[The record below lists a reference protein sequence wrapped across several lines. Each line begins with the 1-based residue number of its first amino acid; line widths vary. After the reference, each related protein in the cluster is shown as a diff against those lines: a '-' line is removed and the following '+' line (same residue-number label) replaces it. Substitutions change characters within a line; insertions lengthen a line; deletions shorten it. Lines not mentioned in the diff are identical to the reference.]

1 MRGLQLV
8 AGVAVLLLGSLLVVG
23 GGSGNGSGPVG
34 GAAEAARTPYDL
46 VWISDSQGW
55 GAAALYARQIRKDM
69 NVAVRL
75 HDEWKPDLAATTI
88 LERLRRPSDS
98 WVRLVRN
105 AEVIVVYGN
114 PLGLGIK
121 NVESGACHT
130 GTCIRP
136 VESNLRQ
143 WQSYIATLKAIYK
156 QIFAIRN
163 GEPVILRTA
172 NSYVPV
178 IAHPAKLVP
187 PFPSGKSLKQCR
199 IIDACTKFQESNAE
213 AIATAAAAYKVPVAD
228 IYRAFNGPS
237 HREDPVAK
245 GYLQPDNIHPND
257 RGRALIAKTFAALGY
272 NPVAPIR
279 SPQRCS

>member
-8 AGVAVLLLGSLLVVG
+8 AGVAVLLVSSLLGVG
-23 GGSGNGSGPVG
+23 GASGNGPGPAS
-34 GAAEAARTPYDL
+34 GAAEAAHSPYDL
-46 VWISDSQGW
+46 VWISDSSGW
-55 GAAALYARQIRKDM
+55 GAAAFYARQIRKGM
-69 NVAVRL
+69 NVPVRL
-75 HDEWKPDLAATTI
+75 HDEWKLDLAAATI
-88 LERLRRPSDS
+88 LERLRTPSDS
-98 WVRLVRN
+98 WVRLVRD

-136 VESNLRQ
+136 VESTLRQ
-143 WQSYIATLKAIYK
+143 WRRYIATLKTIFQ

-172 NSYVPV
+172 NWYVPV
-178 IAHPAKLVP
+178 IAHPANPVP
-187 PFPSGKSLKQCR
+187 PFPSGKSLEQCR
-199 IIDACTKFQESNAE
+199 IIDACTRFQESNAE

-257 RGRALIAKTFAALGY
+257 RGRALIAKTVAALGY
-272 NPVAPIR
+272 KPVTPIR
-279 SPQRCS
+279 P